1 MSYRVLALLP
11 LAACGSIPDV
21 LVIEAVQ
28 GDDVLSTLE
37 PQEVEETAFE
47 EDLPA
52 DVTFRIEFDETMKL
66 TSAREH
72 IWIEDQEEGELPV
85 QVDARLQML
94 TVEPEETLEGGQNHT
109 LVIESAIQDNGGT
122 SMLSGYRVVFF
133 TEEAQED

>member
-1 MSYRVLALLP
+1 MSYRLLCLLP

-28 GDDVLSTLE
+28 GDDVVSTLE
-37 PQEVEETAFE
+37 PQEVEETVFQ

-66 TSAREH
+66 TSAREN

-85 QVDARLQML
+85 AVDARLQML
-94 TVEPEETLEGGQNHT
+94 TVSPQEPLEAGQNHT
-109 LVIESAIQDNGGT
+109 LVIESAIQDNNGT
-122 SMLSGYRVVFF
+122 AMLSGYRVVFF
-133 TEEAQED
+133 TEEAEE